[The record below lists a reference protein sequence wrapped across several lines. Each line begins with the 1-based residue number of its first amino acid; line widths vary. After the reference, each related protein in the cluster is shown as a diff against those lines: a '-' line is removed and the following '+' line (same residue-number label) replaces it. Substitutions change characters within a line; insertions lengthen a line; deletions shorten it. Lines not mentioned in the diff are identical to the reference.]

1 MNFDTLTKPQTERAH
16 SNLANV
22 ETAKLKQMRS
32 AGLRNC
38 FQHINETRFRMEFVA
53 KIHDKEFINDA
64 MARNV
69 NATWYALESTK
80 GDIIWIANNG
90 ELNEPEKLR
99 RAAEGKVRMLIS
111 LGGLNPSTHEMFSD
125 IIPVIEE
132 ASTMHSALTKALYS
146 DIEKAKVLF
155 SPAVANNVPAEVQG
169 EEFRHEV
176 NEL

>member
-1 MNFDTLTKPQTERAH
+1 MNIDTLTTTQTERAH

-22 ETAKLKQMRS
+22 ETAKLRMMRS

-64 MARNV
+64 IARNT
-69 NATWYALESTK
+69 NATWYALEATK
-80 GDIIWIANNG
+80 GDIIWIVNNG
-90 ELNEPEKLR
+90 ELSEPAKLR
-99 RAAEGKVRMLIS
+99 KAAEGKVRMLIC
-111 LGGLNPSTHEMFSD
+111 LGGHNQQTHETFSD
-125 IIPVIEE
+125 IIPIIED
-132 ASTMHSALTKALYS
+132 AQTMRSALTKALYS
-146 DIEKAKVLF
+146 DIEKAKVIF